1 MCLRDWVKNL
11 PIQLVLKLR
20 LSQYVV
26 ITTGIPL
33 LFDSESSI
41 VLFIFSSQGFL
52 VYGLKTLGYRSCA
65 FFYTLKF
72 SR

>member
-20 LSQYVV
+20 LYQYVV
-26 ITTGIPL
+26 ITIPL